1 MIKKLKDIAN
11 KLLNSSL
18 EEEKKERLEIILGI
32 LEDNKCFFNMDIDT
46 AFNLLN
52 DLNFSKE
59 ESILIYKELIDSK
72 NFKEVL

>member
-1 MIKKLKDIAN
+1 MNFDLFKNQKEN
-11 KLLNSSL
+11 K
-18 EEEKKERLEIILGI
+18 IIR
-32 LEDNKCFFNMDIDT
+32 DNKCFFNMDIDT